1 MAAVVSK
8 RFGLAAAHALDHYSM
23 LLLVTSWILINIV
36 WGIVALRIVW
46 RRGKLFHKALASS
59 NSTRIMLRDAK
70 QPE

>member
-1 MAAVVSK
+1 
-8 RFGLAAAHALDHYSM
+8 M

-59 NSTRIMLRDAK
+59 NSTRVMLRDAK
-70 QPE
+70 QTE